1 MVFDRRGCIRILRT
15 RREPLMASWQR
26 CLIQAGLA
34 QPGNGRDV
42 VATQDPRPWIP
53 EITQ

>member
-1 MVFDRRGCIRILRT
+1 MVFDRGGCIRILRT
-15 RREPLMASWQR
+15 RHVLLTASLR
-26 CLIQAGLA
+26 GFLR
-34 QPGNGRDV
+34 PGIGVAV